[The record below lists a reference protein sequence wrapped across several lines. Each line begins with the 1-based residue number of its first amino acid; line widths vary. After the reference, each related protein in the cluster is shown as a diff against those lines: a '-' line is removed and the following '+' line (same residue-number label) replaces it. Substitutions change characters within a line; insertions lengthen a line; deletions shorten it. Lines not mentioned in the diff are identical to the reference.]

1 MYIVV
6 VSHPHNTMDKIIHS
20 DKNITVFGGLNFIY
34 RAVKNKKLDRY
45 INSELGSRGANAGY
59 SHSDIVLSLF
69 GNCLVQGSYL
79 SDLQIFKEKYSRQ
92 VFRKIPSA
100 DTVEYVCQRLKTAT
114 ISKTSVKGI
123 TNDVNYSGRMNKTL
137 VGLALKSGML
147 KKGDNNYVLD
157 YDNVIVEHNKQD
169 ARTTYKKTRGYHPA
183 LAFVGR
189 IPVHIENRNGNSS
202 PRYEQK
208 DTLERCFQ
216 NFKEAGIHLSAFR
229 ADSASYQRDVV
240 ELACKHVDAFYIR
253 LQDCMELRNQCGE
266 AEKWHKVVINRIVKE
281 VASIAYQAFTGGKTV
296 YRGVIIREPKDTKQL
311 TLFGVDDYNYFGLL
325 TNDWKKSEKEVIEF
339 YNQRGDAENSNKY
352 MLNDFNLHHLP
363 FSDLSTN
370 TVFMYLM
377 AMCSILFEWTK
388 HILVANNVRSITI
401 SMRVKAVCFHYVTV
415 ASTFITH
422 ARERCIKIFAPQGTY
437 RQLRT

>member
-1 MYIVV
+1 
-6 VSHPHNTMDKIIHS
+6 MDKIIHS

-34 RAVKNKKLDRY
+34 GALKEARLDRY
-45 INSELGSRGANAGY
+45 INGQLGSRGANANY

-92 VFRKIPSA
+92 CFRKIPSA
-100 DTVEYVCQRLKTAT
+100 DTVEYVCQRLKTDT
-114 ISKTSVKGI
+114 VSKTTSKGI
-123 TNDVNYSGRMNKTL
+123 TNDVNYSDKMNKTL
-137 VGLALKSGML
+137 IGLALKSGML

-157 YDNVIVEHNKQD
+157 YDNVIIEHNKQD
-169 ARTTYKKTRGYHPA
+169 ARTTYKKTRGYQPA
-183 LAFVGR
+183 LAFIGR

-202 PRYEQK
+202 PRYEQPK
-208 DTLERCFQ
+208 TLGRCFEH
-216 NFKEAGIHLSAFR
+216 FKMAGVHISSFR
-229 ADSASYQRDVV
+229 ADAASYQKEVI
-240 ELACKHVDAFYIR
+240 ELVSKHTDTFYIR
-253 LQDCMELRNQCGE
+253 LHDHLELRNQCGE
-266 AEKWHKVVINRIVKE
+266 AKKWKKVVINHVVKE
-281 VASIAYQAFTGGKTV
+281 VASIEYQAFGGDVV
-296 YRGVIIREPKDTKQL
+296 YRGVITREEREDKQGD
-311 TLFGVDDYNYFGLL
+311 LFSADAYKYFGLL
-325 TNDWKKSEKEVIEF
+325 TNDWDKDEKEVIEF

-388 HILVANNVRSITI
+388 HILVLNKVRAITM
-401 SMRVKAVCFHYVTV
+401 SMRVKALCFHYVTV
-415 ASTFITH
+415 ASTFIRH
-422 ARERCIKIFAPQGTY
+422 ARKRCIKIFAPPGTY